1 MLGLRELARAALDL
15 IYPPIC
21 CVCDHV
27 GDDYVCRACLELVS
41 PVPEPFCDVCGQPGV
56 SGVCPEC
63 LQHRP
68 AFLRARAVGLFD
80 GVLREAVHA
89 LKYDARPN
97 VAGPLGRLLAAYA
110 ANYPALTNVDAVV
123 PLPIHR
129 RRERQRGFNQS
140 ALLAGHLAAAV
151 GVPVLTH
158 VLVRW
163 VNTPPQVGLDRSAR
177 RANVANAFA
186 VAKASEPAGRR
197 LLLIDDVMTTG
208 ATCDA
213 ASRALLSAGALS
225 VQVLTLARQ
234 P

>member
-56 SGVCPEC
+56 SGSCPDC
-63 LQHRP
+63 SQDRP

-80 GVLREAVHA
+80 GVLREAIHA
-89 LKYDARPN
+89 LKYDSRPN
-97 VAGPLGRLLAAYA
+97 VAAPLGRLLAGYA
-110 ANYPALTNVDAVV
+110 ESHPELTDVDTVV

-151 GVPVLTH
+151 GVPMLTRA
-158 VLVRW
+158 LVRS
-163 VNTPPQVGLDRSAR
+163 VNTAPQVGLDRSAR

-186 VAKASEPAGRR
+186 VAKASEIAGRR